1 MTHFSIVHARTI
13 NTQMVSFDLKKIVSL
28 PSSDS
33 YMLQN
38 HEAGLNYI
46 KKDKKDVSLP
56 NDAISHRHTKT

>member
-1 MTHFSIVHARTI
+1 MTHFSIVHATSI
-13 NTQMVSFDLKKIVSL
+13 NTQIVSFDLNEIVSL

-46 KKDKKDVSLP
+46 KMIKRTCEF
-56 NDAISHRHTKT
+56 A